1 MNDGAAI
8 LVVPVLLLLA
18 AAGLAWHFS
27 RSRSLLEQWA
37 MENGYEL
44 LHTEYRNLFR
54 GPFFWTSSKGQTV
67 YYVKVRDRQGTTRSG
82 WVRCG
87 GWWLGL
93 LSDKTQVRW
102 ED

>member
-1 MNDGAAI
+1 MQNGFLIVIVVAVGIAAFM
-8 LVVPVLLLLA
+8 
-18 AAGLAWHFS
+18 WHLS
-27 RSRSLLEQWA
+27 RSRSLLEKWA
-37 MENGYEL
+37 AENGYKI

-67 YYVKVRDRQGTTRSG
+67 YYVKIRDREGNVRTG

-93 LSDKTQVRW
+93 LSDKTEVRW
-102 ED
+102 EDGR